1 MIIEIKKYC
10 VFILFMIICVSTSV
24 YATNHIIEFGGT
36 LGFNYDPN
44 NLNVAVGDTVTW
56 QGSFTSH
63 PLSSTSV
70 PQGAA
75 TFSKNSGTS
84 FSYFVEITGTY
95 NYKCD
100 FHANL
105 GMVGSFTAIVSSI
118 KDGVLSGLP
127 AVFDLKQNYP
137 NPFNPST
144 TIRFSLPK
152 KEFVELKVYN
162 TLGKEVAT
170 IVSNE
175 LNQGNYSFM
184 FNGTNLVSGVYYYQ
198 LIAGEYNEIKRMVLL
213 K

>member
-1 MIIEIKKYC
+1 
-10 VFILFMIICVSTSV
+10 
-24 YATNHIIEFGGT
+24 
-36 LGFNYDPN
+36 
-44 NLNVAVGDTVTW
+44 
-56 QGSFTSH
+56 
-63 PLSSTSV
+63 
-70 PQGAA
+70 
-75 TFSKNSGTS
+75 
-84 FSYFVEITGTY
+84 
-95 NYKCD
+95 
-100 FHANL
+100 
-105 GMVGSFTAIVSSI
+105 MVGSFTAIVSSI
-118 KDGVLSGLP
+118 RDVVLSGLP

-162 TLGKEVAT
+162 ILGKEVAT